1 MAGSSEICDNCT
13 VGALWQKASIH
24 MKTLTIDVVSDVVCP
39 WCYVGKRRLEGALEM
54 LAKEHPDLLPEV
66 RWHAF
71 QLNPDMRPEGIERS
85 AYVKN
90 KFGDRADSIYERVSG
105 VGQDVG
111 IAFKFDLIKR
121 QPNTIQAHSLIA
133 ACNTLD
139 GQERMV
145 EALFQ
150 AYFLEGRDL
159 TDPQVLVEVAITAGM
174 SPFVA
179 EECLNNEELMQ
190 ETRNSDQQAREMGVT
205 GVPFFIFNRK
215 VGVSGAHESESL
227 FQAMTESVQ

>member
-1 MAGSSEICDNCT
+1 
-13 VGALWQKASIH
+13 

-54 LAKEHPDLLPEV
+54 LAKAHPDVVPEV

-85 AYVKN
+85 EYVKN

-111 IAFKFDLIKR
+111 IAFKFDQIKR

-133 ACNTLD
+133 ACDTFD

-150 AYFLEGRDL
+150 AYFLDGRDL
-159 TDPQVLVEVAITAGM
+159 TDPQVLVQVAITAGM
-174 SPFVA
+174 SPFLA
-179 EECLNNEELMQ
+179 EECLANESLMQ
-190 ETRNSDQQAREMGVT
+190 ETRESDQSAREMGVT

-227 FQAMTESVQ
+227 FQAMTESVE

>member
-1 MAGSSEICDNCT
+1 
-13 VGALWQKASIH
+13 
-24 MKTLTIDVVSDVVCP
+24 MKTLMIDVVSDVVCP

>member
-1 MAGSSEICDNCT
+1 
-13 VGALWQKASIH
+13 
-24 MKTLTIDVVSDVVCP
+24 MKTLTIDVVSDVVCL
-39 WCYVGKRRLEGALEM
+39 WCYVGKRRLEGALDI
-54 LAKEHPDLLPEV
+54 LAKEHPDVAPEV

-71 QLNPDMRPEGIERS
+71 QLNPDMKPEGIERS
-85 AYVKN
+85 EYVKN
-90 KFGDRADSIYERVSG
+90 KFGDRAESIYERVSG
-105 VGQDVG
+105 VGEDVG
-111 IAFKFDLIKR
+111 IAFKFDQIKR
-121 QPNTIQAHSLIA
+121 QPNTIQAHSLIG
-133 ACNTLD
+133 ACDSVD

-159 TDPQVLVEVAITAGM
+159 TDPKVLVEVAITAGM

-179 EECLNNEELMQ
+179 EECLENEALMQ
-190 ETRNSDQQAREMGVT
+190 ETRDSDQQAREMGVP

-227 FQAMTESVQ
+227 FKAMTESVA

>member
-1 MAGSSEICDNCT
+1 
-13 VGALWQKASIH
+13 

-71 QLNPDMRPEGIERS
+71 QLNPDMRTEGIERS

>member
-1 MAGSSEICDNCT
+1 
-13 VGALWQKASIH
+13 
-24 MKTLTIDVVSDVVCP
+24 
-39 WCYVGKRRLEGALEM
+39 M
-54 LAKEHPDLLPEV
+54 LAKEHPDVVPEV

-71 QLNPDMRPEGIERS
+71 QLNPDMQPEGIERS
-85 AYVKN
+85 EYVKN

-111 IAFKFDLIKR
+111 IAFKFDQIKR
-121 QPNTIQAHSLIA
+121 QPNTIQAHSLIG
-133 ACNTLD
+133 ACDSVD

-159 TDPQVLVEVAITAGM
+159 TDPKVLVEIAITAVM

-179 EECLNNEELMQ
+179 EECLANEALMQ
-190 ETRNSDQQAREMGVT
+190 ETRDSDQQAREMGVT

-227 FQAMTESVQ
+227 FKAMTESVE

>member
-1 MAGSSEICDNCT
+1 
-13 VGALWQKASIH
+13 

>member
-1 MAGSSEICDNCT
+1 
-13 VGALWQKASIH
+13 

-39 WCYVGKRRLEGALEM
+39 WCYVGKRRLEGALDM
-54 LAKEHPDLLPEV
+54 LAKEHPDVVPEV

-71 QLNPDMRPEGIERS
+71 QLNPDMQPEGIERYE
-85 AYVKN
+85 YVKN

-111 IAFKFDLIKR
+111 IAFKFDQIKR

-133 ACNTLD
+133 ACDSVD

-145 EALFQ
+145 ETLFQ

-159 TDPQVLVEVAITAGM
+159 TDPKVLVEIAITAGM

-179 EECLNNEELMQ
+179 EECLSNEALMQ
-190 ETRNSDQQAREMGVT
+190 ETRDSDQQAREMGVT

-227 FQAMTESVQ
+227 FQAMTESVE